1 VTDLVSNAS
10 FYALYTLRGLLTSN
24 QNRERRNWNWWDR
37 GNLYGQHIAYIFI
50 VTQCVVYWLSG
61 HQKLRS

>member
-50 VTQCVVYWLSG
+50 V
-61 HQKLRS
+61 